1 MIKTGIEIIMRIMLA
16 LAAVALTATPLLAE
30 TTQATVKRGAVLRD
44 AKKLPVGT
52 VDRVNA
58 DGSIQIIFGPRVVV
72 IPAEKIVIA
81 QNDVS
86 TTLTKMEVAR
96 LR

>member
-1 MIKTGIEIIMRIMLA
+1 MRIILA
-16 LAAVALTATPLLAE
+16 LAAVALVATPLLAE
-30 TTQATVKRGAVLRD
+30 TVPAVKRGAVLRD
-44 AKKLPVGT
+44 AKKMPLGT
-52 VDRVNA
+52 VDRVNV

-72 IPAEKIVIA
+72 IPAEKIVVA

-86 TTLTKMEVAR
+86 TTLTRLEVAR

>member
-1 MIKTGIEIIMRIMLA
+1 MRIMFA
-16 LAAVALTATPLLAE
+16 LAAAAIIATPVLAQ
-30 TTQATVKRGAVLRD
+30 TAPASVKRGAVLRD
-44 AKKLPVGT
+44 AKKLPLGT
-52 VDRVNA
+52 VDRVNT

-72 IPAEKIVIA
+72 IPAEKIVVA

-86 TTLTKMEVAR
+86 TTLTRMEVAR